1 MVVSSLTEQRL
12 ELIPLLYVVSL
23 APSAICLAVIAGL
36 APQRRR
42 RRELIAAPA

>member
-1 MVVSSLTEQRL
+1 VVS
-12 ELIPLLYVVSL
+12 I

-42 RRELIAAPA
+42 RRRGLAAAPA